1 MTATGSE
8 LAGHP
13 ESGTGVTGAGRV
25 TAPDVR
31 LPSCRA
37 RLVLASWPAGSAMVD
52 RPVPHA
58 EILSLKGDNYRQIE
72 TS

>member
-1 MTATGSE
+1 
-8 LAGHP
+8 
-13 ESGTGVTGAGRV
+13 
-25 TAPDVR
+25 
-31 LPSCRA
+31 
-37 RLVLASWPAGSAMVD
+37 MVD